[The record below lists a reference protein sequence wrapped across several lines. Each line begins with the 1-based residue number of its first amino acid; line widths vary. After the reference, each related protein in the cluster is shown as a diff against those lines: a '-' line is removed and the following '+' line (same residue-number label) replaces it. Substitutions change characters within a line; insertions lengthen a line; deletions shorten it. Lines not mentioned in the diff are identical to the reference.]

1 MTDDDKK
8 SRLLNMMA
16 PSPAPLP
23 SRSLKKPIENTSHPL
38 PVEKSTTSQAV
49 ELRNDSTEED
59 STPLVPQPTA
69 KPSSKANY
77 RAARRAA
84 ETLDPVTASTR
95 KKTALKNYSYY
106 LTADEHNKFRL
117 KCFMEEVSMNE
128 VIRSY
133 IQQYIADD
141 N

>member
-8 SRLLNMMA
+8 SRLLNMMS

-23 SRSLKKPIENTSHPL
+23 SRSFKKAVENTSNAL
-38 PVEKSTTSQAV
+38 PIEKPTTSKSV
-49 ELRNDSTEED
+49 ELPDDRTVED
-59 STPLVPQPTA
+59 STPLDPQPTA
-69 KPSSKANY
+69 KPSIKANY

-106 LTADEHNKFRL
+106 LTAEEHKKFRL

-128 VIRSY
+128 VIRTF
-133 IQQYIADD
+133 IQQYIADE